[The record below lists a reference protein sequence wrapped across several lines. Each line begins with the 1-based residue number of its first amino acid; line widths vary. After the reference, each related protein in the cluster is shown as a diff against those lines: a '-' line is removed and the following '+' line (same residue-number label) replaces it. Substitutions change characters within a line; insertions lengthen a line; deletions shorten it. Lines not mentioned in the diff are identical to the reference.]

1 MIFKRLTLYNF
12 GVYAG
17 ENTFSFSLTKPVI
30 LICGMNGRGKTTFLE
45 AVLLALYGANSNA
58 YKESKATTYG
68 NYLRSFVNKGA
79 WDQRTFV
86 ELEFV
91 VENPETGETVYTV
104 HREWNAITKRVT
116 EQLDVKENGVYNE
129 FLTNNWAMFIDNF
142 VPTAL
147 SSFYFFDGEK
157 IAELAQDE
165 NTIRMKESIRSML
178 GLSVLDLLKSDL
190 DKGIRK
196 RLKETRNDQDIS
208 SLKGL
213 RDRIDALSERLSQ
226 LDANLDKKKSELV
239 AKEGEREI
247 YQEQFKLRGGDVVN
261 QKAALLEQRAS
272 LQVEIEQNH
281 EMLID
286 ITGGELP
293 LAMVIDLIR
302 EIKLQAEDE
311 HNELVLQQ
319 SLDQIKIMLDEYG
332 VSHREGIEYCENFV
346 NYVRNTVSQ
355 TSNEMVYDISDF
367 ALYQLNTL
375 LESRLADSVAQAK
388 ELIKKGQLLQHKL
401 DEIESY
407 LSVDIDESA
416 LSAVFSSIKTVE
428 DEILQI
434 RTAINVQQQE
444 RDSVASVLSMLRSEY
459 SQKVEAYLQEAN
471 KRDDT
476 SRILRYSNMAMKIID
491 AYSIAIQERK
501 VGVLGST
508 ITACYKRLANKKNMI
523 SRIIMDVNTLNLVY
537 LDENEKEVE
546 KSSLSAGEKQ
556 LMVIAILWALAICSK
571 KKLPVIIDTP
581 LSRLD
586 SIHRASLVKNYFPFA
601 SNQTII
607 LSTDSEID
615 QVYYDMMKDSIG
627 DEFTLFYSE
636 ETKSTTIMKGYFN
649 HDH

>member
-17 ENTFSFSLTKPVI
+17 ENTFSFSLAKPVV

-68 NYLRSFVNKGA
+68 NYLRSFVNKRA

-91 VENPETGETVYTV
+91 VENPETGEMVYTV
-104 HREWNAITKRVT
+104 HREWNAISRRVT
-116 EQLDVKENGVYNE
+116 EKLDVKENGVYNE
-129 FLTNNWAMFIDNF
+129 FLTNNWAMFIDNI
-142 VPTAL
+142 VPAAL

-196 RLKETRNDQDIS
+196 RLKVTQNGPDIS
-208 SLKGL
+208 SLKEL
-213 RDRIDALSERLSQ
+213 RDRIEVLSERLTR
-226 LDANLDKKKSELV
+226 LDANLEEKKSELV
-239 AKEGEREI
+239 VKENEREG
-247 YQEQFKLRGGDVVN
+247 YQEQYKLCGGDVVN
-261 QKAALLEQRAS
+261 QKASLLEQRAS

-281 EMLID
+281 DMLID

-311 HNELVLQQ
+311 HNELVVQQ
-319 SLDQIKIMLDEYG
+319 SLDQIKIILDEYG
-332 VSHREGIEYCENFV
+332 VSHREGIEYCQNFID
-346 NYVRNTVSQ
+346 YIRDAVSQ
-355 TSNEMVYDISDF
+355 TANEMIYDISDF
-367 ALYQLNTL
+367 ALYQLNAL
-375 LESRLADSVAQAK
+375 LENRLADSVAQAK
-388 ELIKKGQLLQHKL
+388 EFMKKGRLLQHKL

-416 LSAVFSSIKTVE
+416 LSAVFSSIKIVE
-428 DEILQI
+428 DEILRL
-434 RTAINVQQQE
+434 RTALTALRQE
-444 RDSVASVLSMLRSEY
+444 RDLAASTLNMLKSEY
-459 SQKVEAYLQEAN
+459 SQKVEVYLQEVN
-471 KRDDT
+471 ETDDT
-476 SRILRYSNMAMKIID
+476 NRILRYSNMAMKIID
-491 AYSIAIQERK
+491 AYATAIQERK
-501 VGVLGST
+501 VGVLGAT
-508 ITACYKRLANKKNMI
+508 ITASYKRLANKKNMI
-523 SRIIMDVNTLNLVY
+523 SKVIMNANTLNLVY
-537 LDENEKEVE
+537 LDEDENEVE

-556 LMVIAILWALAICSK
+556 LMVIAILWALATCSQ

-586 SIHRASLVKNYFPFA
+586 SVHRASLVKNYFPFA
-601 SNQTII
+601 SDQTII

-627 DEFTLFYSE
+627 DEFTLYYSE